1 MTLLKMVGILKSY
14 TDSCGVAVYF
24 RLWKWSYIMQVGE
37 LDGFQAN
44 LIGSFDSDYL
54 LALLSLVFESIPT
67 LLDKDLSTTIFL
79 WRKIG

>member
-1 MTLLKMVGILKSY
+1 MVGILKSY

-54 LALLSLVFESIPT
+54 LALLSYPLSLVFESIPT
-67 LLDKDLSTTIFL
+67 LLDMDLSTTIFL

>member
-1 MTLLKMVGILKSY
+1 
-14 TDSCGVAVYF
+14 
-24 RLWKWSYIMQVGE
+24 MQVGE

-54 LALLSLVFESIPT
+54 LALYPT
-67 LLDKDLSTTIFL
+67 LLDMDLSTTIFL